1 MNSTFCLLKAET
13 RALKKKKKKENAKHQ
28 TEK

>member
-13 RALKKKKKKENAKHQ
+13 RALKKKKKENAKRQ